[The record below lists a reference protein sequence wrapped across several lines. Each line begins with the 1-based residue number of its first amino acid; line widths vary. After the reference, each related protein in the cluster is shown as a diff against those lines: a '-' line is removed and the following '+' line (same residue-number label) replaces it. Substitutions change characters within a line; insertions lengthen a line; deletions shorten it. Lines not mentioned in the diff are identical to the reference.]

1 MSKVFEA
8 LRRHQQ
14 DRGNS
19 VEGSIDQSVEPGL
32 SAADDDFDTIGS
44 PAGARSLDGAVYAG
58 LQRSSSVEDPFS
70 SSSPVIRKPRLDLS
84 AVAVERISIPDVHS
98 RLILLTEPDSAECE
112 QFRSLRTQLFH
123 AAEHRD
129 LKVVTVTSA
138 LAGEGKTS
146 TLLNLALAIAQ
157 SKEKRVLV
165 IDGDLRRPNIAAY
178 LGLRSTA
185 GLGETLAGSAGT
197 LDAIRRIDGSELYV
211 LPVTGESPNP
221 TEQLSSARLGEILT
235 ELRGCF
241 DFILVDSPPVMPFTD
256 AQLLANHSDGVIMV
270 VRAEM
275 APYETV
281 EKALATLPASRML
294 GVVLNGADHDR
305 DSGYYDYYYQDSRR
319 AERDNSWRG
328 WLRAMVGGSRRS
340 RSDDSH

>member
-14 DRGNS
+14 DRGKS
-19 VEGSIDQSVEPGL
+19 IEGSIDESVETGL

-44 PAGARSLDGAVYAG
+44 PADARSADGAVFAG
-58 LQRSSSVEDPFS
+58 LQRSSSVEDPFP
-70 SSSPVIRKPRLDLS
+70 SSPVIRKSRLDLS

-98 RLILLTEPDSAECE
+98 RLILLTDPDSAECE

-123 AAEHRD
+123 AAENRD

-178 LGLRSTA
+178 LGLRPAA
-185 GLGETLAGSAGT
+185 GLGETLAGSAGL

-211 LPVTGESPNP
+211 LPVIGESPNP
-221 TEQLSSARLGEILT
+221 TEQLSSACLGEILT

-256 AQLLANHSDGVIMV
+256 AQLLANHSDGVMMV

-275 APYETV
+275 APYESV

-328 WLRAMVGGSRRS
+328 RLRAMAGGSRRS